1 MRPLIVCGYSGTG
14 KTSFVKKAAEGL
26 RSAGFTVAYIKH
38 SGRKPEISGKSKD
51 TEIIF
56 NNVNVTAVTV
66 SENLDVIYRRIKGNK
81 PILPARGSLQKEMRL
96 RIRGLLDEIDA
107 DYVLIEGFK
116 DYNGPIPKI
125 VFGRN
130 REDIENL
137 KDSLTVAYS
146 GIGVED
152 YGMEGMHFIPV
163 SVERNN
169 LKDFIQSNTVDFAA
183 GLDCGECG
191 FPTCREFAHELLAGN
206 KKISDCLPLQD
217 DVKLFINGK
226 RIYMKGFVRSTFRD
240 IIEAYIKN
248 LHGTENGKIRITIG

>member
-26 RSAGFTVAYIKH
+26 KGAGFTVAYVKH
-38 SGRKPEISGKSKD
+38 SGRKPEITGKVKD
-51 TEIIF
+51 TELLF
-56 NNVNVTAVTV
+56 NNVDVTAVAV
-66 SENLDVIYRRIKGNK
+66 FKNLDVIYRKRKDDK
-81 PILPARGSLQKEMRL
+81 PLSSPGGSPQKEIRL

-163 SVERNN
+163 SVERNK
-169 LKDFIQSNTVDFAA
+169 LKDFIQSNTIDFAA

-217 DVKLFINGK
+217 NVKLFVNGK
-226 RIYMKGFVRSTFRD
+226 RIYLKGFVRSTFRD

-248 LHGTENGKIRITIG
+248 LHGTENGKVRITIG

>member
-26 RSAGFTVAYIKH
+26 RDAGFTVAYIKH

-51 TEIIF
+51 TELLF
-56 NNVNVTAVTV
+56 NTVTNTAVTV
-66 SENLDVIYRRIKGNK
+66 SGDLDVIYRRRKGNK
-81 PILPARGSLQKEMRL
+81 PVLSAGGFSQKEMRL
-96 RIRGLLDEIDA
+96 RLRNLLNGIDA

-130 REDIENL
+130 RKDIENL

-152 YGMEGMHFIPV
+152 YGIEGIHFLPV
-163 SVERNN
+163 SMGKNK
-169 LKDFIQSNTVDFAA
+169 LKDFIQSNTIDFAA

-206 KKISDCLPLQD
+206 KRISDCLPLQD
-217 DVKLFINGK
+217 DVKLYINGK
-226 RIYMKGFVRSTFRD
+226 RIYLKGFVRSTFRD

-248 LHGTENGKIRITIG
+248 LHGTEDGKIRITIG